1 VKGMLVTLEG
11 IDGCGKTTQSRKL
24 RKYLMQRNYDILL
37 IREPG
42 GEKIAERIR
51 EVLLDRRNSEM
62 SPLTELLLYSA
73 SRAQLVDRVILPA
86 LRKGKMVICDR
97 FYDSTLAYQGYGRK
111 LNRNTIEYL
120 NRISACGIIPD
131 LTILMDL
138 PVVIALKRKRKK
150 MTAKDRLEQES
161 MTFHRRVR
169 NGYLR
174 IAQANKKRF
183 EVVNS
188 NQNIGRTWLAVK
200 RIVDDFLDERRIDD
214 R

>member
-1 VKGMLVTLEG
+1 MKGKLVTLEG

>member
-1 VKGMLVTLEG
+1 MKGMLVTLEG